1 MSSKTFALG
10 RIEGVE
16 NQAAAKAQIV
26 KALKAMMLSLQH
38 GEQVTT
44 ILDKSQVWKEYKD
57 QKHDL
62 FIANTP
68 IAGYLTGGMSTLY
81 SHKVCSPRPGRSC
94 LRSCNCLQLLTQLQ
108 LLSTTANAMS
118 SSTATASHI
127 KPTTASATANDWFQ
141 PGTTASTTATAA
153 LK

>member
-26 KALKAMMLSLQH
+26 KALKAMMLSLQY

-81 SHKVCSPRPGRSC
+81 SYKVYSQNFLCVWS
-94 LRSCNCLQLLTQLQ
+94 LYLIL
-108 LLSTTANAMS
+108 
-118 SSTATASHI
+118 
-127 KPTTASATANDWFQ
+127 
-141 PGTTASTTATAA
+141 
-153 LK
+153 

>member
-68 IAGYLTGGMSTLY
+68 IAGYLTGGMWYT
-81 SHKVCSPRPGRSC
+81 
-94 LRSCNCLQLLTQLQ
+94 
-108 LLSTTANAMS
+108 
-118 SSTATASHI
+118 
-127 KPTTASATANDWFQ
+127 W
-141 PGTTASTTATAA
+141 
-153 LK
+153 